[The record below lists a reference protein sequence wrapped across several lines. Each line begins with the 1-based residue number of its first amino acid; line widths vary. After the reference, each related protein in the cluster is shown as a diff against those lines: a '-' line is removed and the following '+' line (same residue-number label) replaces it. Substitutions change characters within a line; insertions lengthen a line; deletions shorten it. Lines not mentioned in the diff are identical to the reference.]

1 MPRALSWASQVSC
14 ADSVDEVSASSKFKM
29 RSTKE
34 GIEPVVMDLI
44 LGIVTVG
51 DRAFAV
57 KGTALPSR
65 IRLQY
70 DVRLTV
76 ELEK

>member
-1 MPRALSWASQVSC
+1 MRSLPVSLALSWDSHVSW
-14 ADSVDEVSASSKFKM
+14 AANVEEVSASSKLRI

-34 GIEPVVMDLI
+34 GIDPVVMALI

-57 KGTALPSR
+57 KGMALPSR
-65 IRLQY
+65 MRL
-70 DVRLTV
+70 L
-76 ELEK
+76 EL

>member
-1 MPRALSWASQVSC
+1 MFR
-14 ADSVDEVSASSKFKM
+14 M

-34 GIEPVVMDLI
+34 GIDPVVIDLS

-57 KGTALPSR
+57 KGKALPSLM
-65 IRLQY
+65 RLQMM
-70 DVRLTV
+70 
-76 ELEK
+76 